1 MKEVVPRTYT
11 SCPAAP
17 LTATFLPSLIDNP
30 CASTHAVVARVIAAP
45 VSTIM
50 CPLVGPVF
58 WSSHLETGLG
68 LRMAISMW
76 GYCIDGGGA
85 TVLAASTL
93 PDALRTYLIVAAP
106 HCFLGAEAAA
116 MTFGRCSSTFLATS
130 KVVLAIFL
138 ETGRV
143 VTVDI

>member
-1 MKEVVPRTYT
+1 M
-11 SCPAAP
+11 
-17 LTATFLPSLIDNP
+17 
-30 CASTHAVVARVIAAP
+30 AAP

-68 LRMAISMW
+68 LRTAISMW

-116 MTFGRCSSTFLATS
+116 MTFGRCSSTFLVTS
-130 KVVLAIFL
+130 NMELVIFL